1 MQGRKSIQ
9 CELNRWLSC
18 SPAGDHMEF
27 IVTGHPVSID
37 HSTVIFVVFRFQ
49 NARDNDQGDDHCY
62 NKEKA
67 AHAFYLS
74 M

>member
-1 MQGRKSIQ
+1 
-9 CELNRWLSC
+9 
-18 SPAGDHMEF
+18 MEF